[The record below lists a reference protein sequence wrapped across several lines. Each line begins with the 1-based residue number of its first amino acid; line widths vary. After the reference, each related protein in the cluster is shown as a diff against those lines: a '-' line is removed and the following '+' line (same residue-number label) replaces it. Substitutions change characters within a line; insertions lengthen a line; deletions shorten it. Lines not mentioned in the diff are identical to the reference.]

1 MDTALGAGHNAAT
14 HQLPATP
21 CRAAVAMRRVF
32 ATANPHI
39 EGVPDMGRTSR
50 SSRRRVTAGL
60 AFTAILV
67 AACGSSGGPSAS
79 SSSGG
84 AAAGPTVQQNIASE
98 VPSAIKSK
106 GAIQI
111 ATDATYAPNEF
122 VDPST
127 GQIQGWDI
135 DFAKAIGK
143 VLGIPFVISNADFST
158 IIPDLGSRY
167 DLGIS
172 SFTPNTTREQTVDFV
187 NYYQAGEAWLIKPGG
202 TSVMQAA
209 DMCGLTVAVET
220 GTAEESDAYGFM
232 GKKPD
237 GSAIA
242 GDPNNCTKAGKADIT
257 VHSFTKQTEA
267 DTDLTGGRSQV
278 GWLDE
283 PVARYQ
289 VKLLPGQLQLSGQP
303 CSVAPYGIAVAKGSG
318 MIKPLQDAVK
328 YLIDNGFY
336 KQILD
341 QWNVQSGAITS
352 SKVAVNNN
360 DAVGGSCVPSY

>member
-1 MDTALGAGHNAAT
+1 
-14 HQLPATP
+14 
-21 CRAAVAMRRVF
+21 
-32 ATANPHI
+32 
-39 EGVPDMGRTSR
+39 
-50 SSRRRVTAGL
+50 
-60 AFTAILV
+60 
-67 AACGSSGGPSAS
+67 
-79 SSSGG
+79 
-84 AAAGPTVQQNIASE
+84 VQQSIASE
-98 VPSAIKSK
+98 VPAAIKSK
-106 GAIQI
+106 GAVQV

-122 VDPST
+122 IDPNT

-135 DFAKAIGK
+135 DFAKAISK

-172 SFTPNTTREQTVDFV
+172 SFTPSTAREQTVDFV
-187 NYYQAGEAWLIKPGG
+187 TYFQAGETWIIKPGG
-202 TSVMQAA
+202 PNVTQAV

-237 GSAIA
+237 GSAIT
-242 GDPNNCTKAGKADIT
+242 GDANNCTKAGKPDIT

-267 DTDLTGGRSQV
+267 DSDLTGGRSQV

-289 VKLLPGQLQLSGQP
+289 VKLLPGQVQLSGQT
-303 CSVAPYGIAVAKGSG
+303 CSVAPYGIAIAKGSG

-336 KQILD
+336 KQILS
-341 QWNVQSGAITS
+341 QWNVQAGAITS
-352 SKVAVNNN
+352 SQVAVNNN
-360 DAVGGSCVPSY
+360 TSAGASCVPTY

>member
-1 MDTALGAGHNAAT
+1 
-14 HQLPATP
+14 
-21 CRAAVAMRRVF
+21 
-32 ATANPHI
+32 
-39 EGVPDMGRTSR
+39 MGRTSTG
-50 SSRRRVTAGL
+50 SRRRLTAAL
-60 AFTAILV
+60 TFTALLL

-79 SSSGG
+79 TGGGTAASG
-84 AAAGPTVQQNIASE
+84 PSVQQSIASE
-98 VPSAIKSK
+98 VPAAIKSK
-106 GAIQI
+106 GAIQV

-122 VDPST
+122 VDPSS

-135 DFAKAIGK
+135 DFAKAISK

-172 SFTPNTTREQTVDFV
+172 SFTPTATREQTVDFV
-187 NYYQAGEAWLIKPGG
+187 TYYQAGEQWIIKPGG
-202 TSVMQAA
+202 AQVAQAV

-220 GTAEESDAYGFM
+220 GTSEESDAWGFM

-242 GDPNNCTKAGKADIT
+242 GDPNNCAKAGKSDIT

-283 PVARYQ
+283 PVALYQ
-289 VKLLPGQLQLSGQP
+289 VKLLPGQVQLSGTA

-328 YLIDNGFY
+328 YLIDNGYY
-336 KQILD
+336 KQILQ
-341 QWNVQSGAITS
+341 QWNVQSGAIAGSGVT
-352 SKVAVNNN
+352 VNNN
-360 DAVGGSCVPSY
+360 NPVGASCVPSY